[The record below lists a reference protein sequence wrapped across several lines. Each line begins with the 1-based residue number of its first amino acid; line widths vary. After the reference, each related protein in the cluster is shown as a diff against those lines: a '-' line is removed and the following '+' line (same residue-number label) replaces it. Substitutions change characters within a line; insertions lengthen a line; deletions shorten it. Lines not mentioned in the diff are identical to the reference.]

1 MRYLNF
7 TGMRPKYKSQSLE
20 TSEADVARNLD
31 IGRRTLRGFLAPGNA
46 QRAVAPDGSPVSFD
60 FALTLHHAGG
70 LWFAWEH
77 LVSVAPDTAVG
88 AASESFLFVDGGAL
102 WWQSPARA
110 AQRLAPVK
118 VGICPPAAP
127 ATALVLAGDGC
138 DEQAPPLA
146 CVDPAA
152 PPGTPCLPGTPEMR
166 GYVYTYVRYYP
177 GCEGRMEE
185 SAPSPITTVEVLPG
199 DGVALTTG
207 GPIPADVTE
216 VRWYRS
222 VPGTNG
228 QVVWLYAGSSESPT
242 FVDRTCA
249 FELGEPLAT
258 EGHLPPPECLEGVA
272 VVGDAMTVLWS
283 GRRLWVSVPFAPH
296 AYILERDQ
304 FEVTAD
310 IVDVRG
316 RVGSAEGATTFTA
329 HILTKGHPYRMAGT
343 VQEKIDLYQIPV
355 NRPCLGG
362 VCDIAGQT
370 GYMAPTG
377 YMLFDGTRVE
387 SVTAPWIADV
397 DMGWLLRFGAPSV
410 AYHDDRLWM
419 FWPERDGL
427 VFVIDGK
434 TRPQSMVT
442 HTVRAG
448 AALVPEGHG
457 LHMAGRQGMVLEWG
471 VGAPM
476 RWTWRSAVEVTA
488 GRWRPAAVKVVTDNS
503 WHWHDIDEATLAFME
518 WRRVRGDGAA
528 AQFVQQH
535 PQFAHLL
542 EQLQGNCRH
551 DVAIYRDGRVVG
563 EMSVHDSRPLRVAR
577 WPHATEW
584 AIEVSGY
591 GEVRE
596 VHLQTSIMDLAQDG
610 GHA

>member
-7 TGMRPKYKSQSLE
+7 EGLRPKHKSQVLD
-20 TSEADVARNLD
+20 TAHGDVARNLD
-31 IGRRTLRGFLAPGNA
+31 VGRHTLRGFLAPGNA
-46 QRAVAPDGSPVSFD
+46 QQAIGPDGSPVAID
-60 FALTLHHAGG
+60 FARTLHHAGG

-77 LVSVAPDTAVG
+77 EVAVAPDTAVG
-88 AASESFLFVDGGAL
+88 AAAESFLFVDGGAL

-110 AQRLAPVK
+110 AARQAPVK

-127 ATALVLAGDGC
+127 ASALALAGDGC
-138 DEQAPPLA
+138 DEHAPPLA
-146 CVDPAA
+146 CVDPTA
-152 PPGTPCLPGTPEMR
+152 PPGTPCLPATPELR
-166 GYVYTYVRYYP
+166 AYVHTYVRVYP
-177 GCEGRMEE
+177 GCEARMEE
-185 SAPSPITTVEVLPG
+185 SAPSPITTVELLPG
-199 DGVALTTG
+199 DGVALTVG
-207 GPIPADVTE
+207 EPLPSDVTE

-228 QVVWLYAGSSESPT
+228 QVVWLYAGSSETPT

-249 FELGEPLAT
+249 FELGEPLST

-272 VVGDAMTVLWS
+272 AVGDAMTVLWS

-296 AYILERDQ
+296 AYVLERDQ

-310 IVDVRG
+310 IVAVLPRNG
-316 RVGSAEGATTFTA
+316 AGEGQHTYTA
-329 HILTKGHPYRMAGT
+329 HILTKGYPYRMAGAL
-343 VQEKIDLYQIPV
+343 QEKVELFQV
-355 NRPCLGG
+355 QANEPCLGG
-362 VCDIAGQT
+362 VCDILGQT
-370 GYMAPTG
+370 GYMTPTG
-377 YMLFDGTRVE
+377 YALFDGSRVE
-387 SVTAPWIADV
+387 RITAPWLSDREAAL
-397 DMGWLLRFGAPSV
+397 LLRLGPPAV

-419 FWPERDGL
+419 FWPTRDGL

-434 TRPQSMVT
+434 VRPQSMVT

-448 AALVPEGHG
+448 AALVPEGHA
-457 LHMAGRQGMVLEWG
+457 LHIAGRQGMVLAWG

-476 RWTWRSAVEVTA
+476 RWTWRSAAEVTA
-488 GRWRPAAVKVVTDNS
+488 GRWRPAAVKIVTDAS
-503 WHWHDIDEATLAFME
+503 WHWHDIDEATLTFLE
-518 WRRVRGDGAA
+518 WRRVRGVGTASEFVAA
-528 AQFVQQH
+528 H

-542 EQLQGNCRH
+542 AQLEASCQH
-551 DVAIYRDGRVVG
+551 QVTVFRDGRPVI
-563 EMSVHDSRPLRVAR
+563 ELDVHDSRPLRVKR
-577 WPHATEW
+577 VPHATEW